1 HLLSGGRVCRLRRAN
16 KKSDL
21 KGRFFL
27 QPPKRSHANLAQWTG
42 LEPATPG
49 VTGRASQKMLIVLI
63 LQLLILKD
71 FIPTH
76 QLFRLM
82 QIEIT

>member
-1 HLLSGGRVCRLRRAN
+1 
-16 KKSDL
+16 
-21 KGRFFL
+21 
-27 QPPKRSHANLAQWTG
+27 
-42 LEPATPG
+42 
-49 VTGRASQKMLIVLI
+49 MLIVLI